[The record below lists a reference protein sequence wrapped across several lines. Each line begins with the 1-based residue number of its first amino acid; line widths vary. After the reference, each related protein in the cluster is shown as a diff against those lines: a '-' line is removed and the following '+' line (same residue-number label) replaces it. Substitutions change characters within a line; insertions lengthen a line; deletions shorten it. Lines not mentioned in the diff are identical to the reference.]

1 MSLDV
6 HLHPVVKCTP
16 MRSGL
21 NTPPP
26 RSRRRRS
33 PFDVIVPHRRTR
45 RRSSFRI
52 IHAIRSSSFRGG
64 ASDDDDYQPMHPP
77 RPVAVR
83 HPLRKMHTSIEGQ
96 SPQLRQSER
105 PAVSRT
111 YTGPRRERRFSRRV
125 RSVVVGQD
133 GGAFP
138 STMSSPAAALTP
150 PRAIRGAR
158 PPPTLRTSEARRR
171 PETGDC
177 PRPSSLV
184 PRPAPTPRLPRLHPP
199 PRRRRRGIHTSARPP
214 PPHPPPLPIVL
225 RPKDCRAPTPGFRSQ
240 VSSERDMLRTTPSR
254 RPAPPRSR
262 VRVARLRRGGRD
274 EKTDGDCR
282 LSSALSVVG
291 GRETASPR
299 RWEKDDRPTIY
310 RPP

>member
-1 MSLDV
+1 MYADAKRFKHTS
-6 HLHPVVKCTP
+6 
-16 MRSGL
+16 SAIA
-21 NTPPP
+21 
-26 RSRRRRS
+26 S
-33 PFDVIVPHRRTR
+33 
-45 RRSSFRI
+45 SSFAVRF
-52 IHAIRSSSFRGG
+52 HAIRSSSFRGG

-96 SPQLRQSER
+96 SPQLRESER

-111 YTGPRRERRFSRRV
+111 YTGPRREQRFSRR
-125 RSVVVGQD
+125 
-133 GGAFP
+133 AFP

-150 PRAIRGAR
+150 LAIRGAR

-225 RPKDCRAPTPGFRSQ
+225 RPKDCRAPTPGFCSQ
-240 VSSERDMLRTTPSR
+240 VSRERDMLRTTRSR
-254 RPAPPRSR
+254 RAAPPRSR
-262 VRVARLRRGGRD
+262 ARVERLRRGRRD
-274 EKTDGDCR
+274 EKTDGDCP

-291 GRETASPR
+291 GGETASPR
-299 RWEKDDRPTIY
+299 RWENDDSPTIY